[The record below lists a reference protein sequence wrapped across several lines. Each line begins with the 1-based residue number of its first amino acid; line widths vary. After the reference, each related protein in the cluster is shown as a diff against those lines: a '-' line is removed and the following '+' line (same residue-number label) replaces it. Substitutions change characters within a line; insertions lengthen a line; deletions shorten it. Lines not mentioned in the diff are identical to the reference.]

1 MSKVPTVSLPSG
13 IVETFDKHDISWT
26 IEAEETHKKYHW
38 KFERW
43 CFFYWMTRYNLIIM
57 NKLKNKVD
65 GKYEKMS
72 LSVINGAVWLKDLL
86 VGTLHSFQQH
96 N

>member
-1 MSKVPTVSLPSG
+1 
-13 IVETFDKHDISWT
+13 
-26 IEAEETHKKYHW
+26 
-38 KFERW
+38 
-43 CFFYWMTRYNLIIM
+43 M